1 MSAWST
7 AIEFVLKWEAGG
19 DPHGGYTSDPD
30 DPGGATRW
38 GISKRAHPD
47 VDVETL
53 TREQAQAL
61 YFEAYWKPI
70 RGADLPEPVAVALFD
85 FAVHSGVRTAV
96 MRLQRIVGAVLDGVM
111 GDRTLKAVAG
121 RPPLQLALELTL
133 ARARHQGSLIVATP
147 SLARFAGG
155 WAARCVDLTATF
167 SRL

>member
-1 MSAWST
+1 MSAWPI
-7 AIEFVLKWEAGG
+7 AVAHVLKWESGG
-19 DPHGGYTSDPD
+19 DPRGGYTCDPA

-38 GISKRAHPD
+38 GISKRAHPT

-133 ARARHQGSLIVATP
+133 ARARHQGGLM
-147 SLARFAGG
+147 LANPELVKFAGG